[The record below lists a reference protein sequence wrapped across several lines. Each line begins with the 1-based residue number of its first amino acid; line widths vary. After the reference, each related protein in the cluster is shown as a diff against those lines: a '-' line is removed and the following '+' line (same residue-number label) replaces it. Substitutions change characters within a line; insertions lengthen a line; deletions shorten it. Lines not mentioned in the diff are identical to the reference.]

1 MEQQSS
7 LSMRWLRRYRSFF
20 IILLFII
27 AIQLFL
33 AYKSLDIDLAGALRT
48 QRDVH
53 EPEPEAEPEPVP
65 PPNIIQAAS
74 KITPTLTAKQ
84 LGFEPECDI
93 NAKEAISAL
102 QRAKTKDCRQ
112 HIAYIACAIQA
123 GRFYATK
130 LQSSCP
136 AGNHTANVAL
146 GCYRDEKDSRLL
158 AGYFTSFKTSNSPS
172 GCIELCLQSG
182 YPYAGVQYARECF
195 CGFDAPPSSAKLPD
209 SSCNMKCVG
218 NAKEICGGFYAMN
231 VYETGIA
238 KFTAQ
243 LAASSPAPEEQ
254 QHQPVRI
261 AFLLT
266 LNGRA
271 LRQVHRLLRALYA
284 PQHVYYIHVDARQ
297 DYLYRKLLELEPKFP
312 NIRLARK
319 RFSTI
324 WGGASLLTMLLQC
337 MQDLLKSSWQ
347 WDFVINLSESD
358 FPVKTLDKLVDFL
371 SANRG
376 RNFVK
381 GHGRETQRF
390 IQKQGLDKTFVE
402 CDTHMWRIGDRKLPS
417 GIQVDGGSDWVAL
430 SRPFVN
436 YVTHPKKEDK
446 LLQELLRL
454 FRHTLLPAES
464 FFHTV
469 LRNTQHCHSYVDN
482 NLHVTNWKR
491 KQGCKCQYK
500 HVVDWCG
507 CSPNDFKPED
517 WARLQATEQKSLF
530 FARKFEPIINQ
541 AVLLQLEEW
550 LYGPYTSEYANLH
563 GYWQSLYHH
572 EDIHGSGDD
581 LARTIGDSLMRL
593 SAQQTKLQAQE
604 LLELTHYLHR
614 DQYKGFLVRF
624 SVQRSN
630 DSKQFQLETR
640 VRPVQHGKLARN
652 ARFSKRL
659 RNFEVSTDFDQKEQ
673 VARNFAKLLGP
684 KSELLLSYTYQGVT
698 GSPDDA
704 AHSYNLTLL
713 WLDPLGRLQDFNE
726 LHVEESQIDVINH
739 SKTLLKP
746 PLTPGIWTAKLIG
759 RTSIYAQLKFLVAPL
774 AYFKGVP
781 LETVSTAQ
789 AQNGGLG
796 LSLPEDFELP
806 VEWQQ
811 HLHNDDDVFA
821 LRQEALANAKLV
833 GQQLHD
839 HIDKLVGKF
848 FQLRE
853 TCIVNEP
860 AVLPELPLCQ
870 DTTWSSLALDPKS
883 DIEALIKRR

>member
-1 MEQQSS
+1 
-7 LSMRWLRRYRSFF
+7 MRRRRC
-20 IILLFII
+20 L
-27 AIQLFL
+27 
-33 AYKSLDIDLAGALRT
+33 
-48 QRDVH
+48 
-53 EPEPEAEPEPVP
+53 
-65 PPNIIQAAS
+65 
-74 KITPTLTAKQ
+74 
-84 LGFEPECDI
+84 
-93 NAKEAISAL
+93 
-102 QRAKTKDCRQ
+102 CRYFRCI
-112 HIAYIACAIQA
+112 HM
-123 GRFYATK
+123 
-130 LQSSCP
+130 
-136 AGNHTANVAL
+136 
-146 GCYRDEKDSRLL
+146 DE
-158 AGYFTSFKTSNSPS
+158 
-172 GCIELCLQSG
+172 
-182 YPYAGVQYARECF
+182 
-195 CGFDAPPSSAKLPD
+195 
-209 SSCNMKCVG
+209 
-218 NAKEICGGFYAMN
+218 
-231 VYETGIA
+231 
-238 KFTAQ
+238 
-243 LAASSPAPEEQ
+243 
-254 QHQPVRI
+254 VR
-261 AFLLT
+261 
-266 LNGRA
+266 
-271 LRQVHRLLRALYA
+271 
-284 PQHVYYIHVDARQ
+284 
-297 DYLYRKLLELEPKFP
+297 
-312 NIRLARK
+312 
-319 RFSTI
+319 
-324 WGGASLLTMLLQC
+324 
-337 MQDLLKSSWQ
+337 
-347 WDFVINLSESD
+347 
-358 FPVKTLDKLVDFL
+358 
-371 SANRG
+371 
-376 RNFVK
+376 
-381 GHGRETQRF
+381 
-390 IQKQGLDKTFVE
+390 
-402 CDTHMWRIGDRKLPS
+402 
-417 GIQVDGGSDWVAL
+417 
-430 SRPFVN
+430 
-436 YVTHPKKEDK
+436 
-446 LLQELLRL
+446 
-454 FRHTLLPAES
+454 
-464 FFHTV
+464 
-469 LRNTQHCHSYVDN
+469 
-482 NLHVTNWKR
+482 
-491 KQGCKCQYK
+491 
-500 HVVDWCG
+500 
-507 CSPNDFKPED
+507 
-517 WARLQATEQKSLF
+517 
-530 FARKFEPIINQ
+530 
-541 AVLLQLEEW
+541 
-550 LYGPYTSEYANLH
+550 
-563 GYWQSLYHH
+563 SLYHH

-630 DSKQFQLETR
+630 DSKQLQLESR

-796 LSLPEDFELP
+796 LSLPDDFELP

>member
-1 MEQQSS
+1 MVSMEQQSS
-7 LSMRWLRRYRSFF
+7 PSMRWLRRYRSFF

-33 AYKSLDIDLAGALRT
+33 AYKSRDIDLAGALRT
-48 QRDVH
+48 QRDIH
-53 EPEPEAEPEPVP
+53 ESTPESSPAVP
-65 PPNIIQAAS
+65 PAA
-74 KITPTLTAKQ
+74 PANVVPVAKQ
-84 LGFEPECDI
+84 LGFQPECDI

-112 HIAYIACAIQA
+112 HIAHIACAIQA
-123 GRFYATK
+123 GRFYASQ

-158 AGYFTSFKTSNSPS
+158 GGYFASLKTSNSPS
-172 GCIELCLQSG
+172 SCVELCLQSG
-182 YPYAGVQYARECF
+182 YPYAGVQYSRECF

-209 SSCNMKCVG
+209 SSCNMKCLG
-218 NAKEICGGFYAMN
+218 HAKEICGGFYAMN

-243 LAASSPAPEEQ
+243 LAASSAPPGEEQ
-254 QHQPVRI
+254 VRI

-358 FPVKTLDKLVDFL
+358 FPVKTLDKLVDFM

-402 CDTHMWRIGDRKLPS
+402 CDTHMWRIGDRKLPA

-430 SRPFVN
+430 SRPFVS
-436 YVTHPKKEDK
+436 YVTHPAKEDT
-446 LLQELLRL
+446 LLQELLRI

-550 LYGPYTSEYANLH
+550 LYGPYTNDYANLH

-572 EDIHGSGDD
+572 EDVHSAGDD
-581 LARTIGDSLMRL
+581 LTRTIGDSLMRL
-593 SAQQTKLQAQE
+593 AVQQTKLKHQLQAEQ

-624 SVQRSN
+624 SAQRRN
-630 DSKQFQLETR
+630 DSKQLQLETR
-640 VRPVQHGKLARN
+640 VRPVQLGKLARN

-673 VARNFAKLLGP
+673 VARNFAKMLGP
-684 KSELLLSYTYQGVT
+684 KSELVLSYTYQGVAET
-698 GSPDDA
+698 RDDA

-726 LHVEESQIDVINH
+726 LHVEESQLDVINH
-739 SKTLLKP
+739 SKTLLKQ

-759 RTSIYAQLKFLVAPL
+759 RSSIYAQLKFLVSPL
-774 AYFKGVP
+774 AYSNGSP
-781 LETVSTAQ
+781 LETAAAAKTL
-789 AQNGGLG
+789 NGGLT

-811 HLHNDDDVFA
+811 HLDNDNDVFA
-821 LRQEALANAKLV
+821 LREEALANAQLT
-833 GQQLHD
+833 GQQLHAR
-839 HIDKLVGKF
+839 IDELVGKF

-853 TCIVNEP
+853 TCEVNGETR
-860 AVLPELPLCQ
+860 VLPELPLCQ
-870 DTTWSSLALDPKS
+870 DTAWSSLASDPKS
-883 DIEALIKRR
+883 DIEALLKRR

>member
-1 MEQQSS
+1 MEHHQPQTSQSP
-7 LSMRWLRRYRSFF
+7 SMRWLRRYRSFF
-20 IILLFII
+20 IVLLFII

-53 EPEPEAEPEPVP
+53 ESPTESTPGS
-65 PPNIIQAAS
+65 AS
-74 KITPTLTAKQ
+74 PSTVQVAQQ
-84 LGFEPECDI
+84 LGFQPECDI

-112 HIAYIACAIQA
+112 HIAQIACEIQA
-123 GRFYATK
+123 GRFYATQ

-158 AGYFTSFKTSNSPS
+158 GGYFTSLKTFNSPS
-172 GCIELCLQSG
+172 GCVELCLQSG

-209 SSCNMKCVG
+209 SSCNMKCLG
-218 NAKEICGGFYAMN
+218 NAKEICGGFFAMN

-243 LAASSPAPEEQ
+243 LAASSAPPGEQ
-254 QHQPVRI
+254 QVRI

-358 FPVKTLDKLVDFL
+358 FPVKTLDKLVDFM

-402 CDTHMWRIGDRKLPS
+402 CDTHMWRIGDRKLPA

-430 SRPFVN
+430 SRPFVR
-436 YVTHPKKEDK
+436 YVTQPSKEDT
-446 LLQELLRL
+446 LLQELLRI

-469 LRNTQHCHSYVDN
+469 LRNTQHCQSYVDN

-550 LYGPYTSEYANLH
+550 LYGPYTNEYANLH

-572 EDIHGSGDD
+572 EDLHGAGDD
-581 LARTIGDSLMRL
+581 LARTVGDSLMRL
-593 SAQQTKLQAQE
+593 AAQQYKLQALE

-624 SVQRSN
+624 NVQRRNNS
-630 DSKQFQLETR
+630 QLQLEAR

-659 RNFEVSTDFDQKEQ
+659 RNFEVATDFDQKEQ

-684 KSELLLSYTYQGVT
+684 HSELLLSYTYQGVVAT
-698 GSPDDA
+698 QEDA

-726 LHVEESQIDVINH
+726 LHVEESQLDVINH
-739 SKTLLKP
+739 SKTLLKQP
-746 PLTPGIWTAKLIG
+746 ITPGIWTAKLIG
-759 RTSIYAQLKFLVAPL
+759 RSSIYAQLKFLVSPL
-774 AYFKGVP
+774 AYSNGAP
-781 LETVSTAQ
+781 LETVSAAQ
-789 AQNGGLG
+789 SLNGGLSV
-796 LSLPEDFELP
+796 SLPDDFELP

-811 HLHNDDDVFA
+811 HLQHDDHDDNVA
-821 LRQEALANAKLV
+821 LRQEALASAQLIGQPLHARIDELV
-833 GQQLHD
+833 GR
-839 HIDKLVGKF
+839 F
-848 FQLRE
+848 FKLRE
-853 TCIVNEP
+853 TCVVSAE
-860 AVLPELPLCQ
+860 ASLPELPRCQ
-870 DTTWSSLALDPKS
+870 DTAWSSLAADPKS
-883 DIEALIKRR
+883 DIEALLKRR